1 VVFYIRAPANIID
14 FMQEAGWAEKDNKSG
29 IFYIFLLKNWK
40 VVDIRPAGSLLL
52 NKIKVMQQYLNNL
65 WC

>member
-1 VVFYIRAPANIID
+1 MFYIRAPANIID
-14 FMQEAGWAEKDNKSG
+14 FIQEAGWAEKDNKSG